1 MARPKA
7 SDYEEKRQVI
17 LTSAAL
23 LFADRGFGGTSM
35 SMIAEHAGG
44 SKAWLYH
51 YYESKEAIAEDL
63 VCGFL
68 ADLVA
73 ATSGALQGAG
83 TAEERLRR
91 LVTQVV
97 HICASAPGRAGLFDL
112 AATLPE
118 PASARVIALQTAFLR
133 DVEAAVVAVAP
144 GLEERRG
151 LRAATVQSVLGMLSW
166 QHRWWRDDGPLTLDE
181 WAGVVVG
188 LVLGGARGV
197 PTGVDRARP

>member
-7 SDYEEKRQVI
+7 ADHDEKRHVI
-17 LTSAAL
+17 LTSAAG
-23 LFADRGFGGTSM
+23 LFAERGFGGTSM
-35 SMIAEHAGG
+35 SMIAEEAGG

-73 ATSGALQGAG
+73 ATGDALDTEG

-91 LVTQVV
+91 LVTRVV

-118 PASARVIALQTAFLR
+118 PASNRVTRLQKTFLR
-133 DVEAAVVAVAP
+133 DVDAAVVAVAP
-144 GLEERRG
+144 ELERRRG
-151 LRAATVQSVLGMLSW
+151 LRAATVQSLLGMLSW

-188 LVLGGARGV
+188 FVLGGARGV
-197 PTGVDRARP
+197 PAGVDGAHK

>member
-1 MARPKA
+1 MARPQA

-17 LTSAAL
+17 LTAAAL

-35 SMIAEHAGG
+35 SMIAEEAGG

-63 VCGFL
+63 VFGFL
-68 ADLVA
+68 TDLVA
-73 ATSGALQGAG
+73 ATGDALEAPGSAKV
-83 TAEERLRR
+83 RLRR
-91 LVTQVV
+91 LVTHVV
-97 HICASAPGRAGLFDL
+97 HICAGAPGRAPLFDL
-112 AATLPE
+112 AATLPA
-118 PASARVIALQTAFLR
+118 PGSARVTKLQRAFLR

-144 GLEERRG
+144 GLAERPE
-151 LRAATVQSVLGMLSW
+151 LRAPTVQSVLGMLSW

-188 LVLGGARGV
+188 FVLGGARGV
-197 PTGVDRARP
+197 PAGVDGTV

>member
-1 MARPKA
+1 MARPQA
-7 SDYEEKRQVI
+7 TDYEEKRQLI

-23 LFADRGFGGTSM
+23 LFAERGFGGTSM
-35 SMIAEHAGG
+35 SMIAERAGG

-68 ADLVA
+68 DDLVA
-73 ATSGALQGAG
+73 ATDRALQEAAS
-83 TAEERLRR
+83 AEEGLRR
-91 LVTQVV
+91 LVTEVV
-97 HICASAPGRAGLFDL
+97 HICASAPGRAALFDV
-112 AATLPE
+112 AATLPA
-118 PASARVIALQTAFLR
+118 PVTTRVTAQQKAFLR
-133 DVEAAVVAVAP
+133 NVEAAVIAVAP
-144 GLEERRG
+144 ALNEPG

-188 LVLGGARGV
+188 FVLGGARGV
-197 PTGVDRARP
+197 PAGVEDARS